1 MWTLSPNQRR
11 RAYSPSLLKR
21 TLTMSY
27 KNLGTA
33 PIVLRIAA
41 LILARRV
48 TLTRGIG
55 LAADSPVAAKSQL
68 KAITFGLVIGGD
80 FSPQL
85 EERGLRRNTLQE
97 SKGCKLGKAISSE
110 TQESPPTAL
119 TVRTSWTSNPSKR
132 LALCLGVFE
141 DAWRATAPGDSV
153 LARSLN
159 LQIGWGFCAEKLAAF
174 NCQPS
179 WQHAGRL
186 ARASGRSPIE

>member
-11 RAYSPSLLKR
+11 RAHSPSLLKR

-33 PIVLRIAA
+33 PIVLRFAA

-80 FSPQL
+80 LSPQL
-85 EERGLRRNTLQE
+85 EEGGLRRNTLQE

-110 TQESPPTAL
+110 TQKARPPLLQYEHLGHQTHRSDWLYAWASL
-119 TVRTSWTSNPSKR
+119 RTLGVRLHR
-132 LALCLGVFE
+132 GILCLL
-141 DAWRATAPGDSV
+141 V
-153 LARSLN
+153 LS
-159 LQIGWGFCAEKLAAF
+159 I
-174 NCQPS
+174 S
-179 WQHAGRL
+179 RL
-186 ARASGRSPIE
+186 DGTFVQKSFPLSTVNPRGNRPEG